1 MARSAA
7 VGGILL
13 ALIEGVGI
21 MITRMTAEQFKP
33 GIVLKYSFENIFS
46 FSMFKKY
53 CIFLCF
59 SYATNATRPKST
71 ASHPKTI

>member
-1 MARSAA
+1 MISYYLAGPGAMARSAV

-33 GIVLKYSFENIFS
+33 GIFYSLKAMVSIVDWFALKY
-46 FSMFKKY
+46 M
-53 CIFLCF
+53 
-59 SYATNATRPKST
+59 
-71 ASHPKTI
+71 